1 MIDWTH
7 RAVHETTVVSKRLI
21 QAFYDNPPSYSYWD
35 SCHNGGRQ
43 GLTEAQLYPE
53 DFDGIV
59 AEILPT
65 ISRTCKPA
73 RNI

>member
-1 MIDWTH
+1 M
-7 RAVHETTVVSKRLI
+7 HETTVVAKRLI
-21 QAFYDNPPSYSYWD
+21 QAFYGNPQSYAYWN

-59 AEILPT
+59 AEIQPIT
-65 ISRTCKPA
+65 SPICKRA